1 MKKKYTKEF
10 AIGLSVIIALLV
22 LFFGIDYL
30 KGINVFHA
38 TNYYYASYTNV
49 AGLAQSAPVT
59 INGYK
64 GGLVREIEYDYDHPG
79 HIKVELSLDK
89 QLRVP
94 QGTKAI
100 LTTDLL
106 GTASIE
112 LKMSTA
118 GDYHNVGDKLIGEN
132 ATGLMSSVSS
142 DIMPGITA
150 ILPKIDSLLTAVT
163 TIATDPALINSVQR
177 LESIMTNLEQSSA
190 QLSRAM
196 NSLPAIAN
204 NASSVMTDAKTIAGN
219 LNTVTT
225 DLTTVS
231 SQLKDMPL
239 ESTLNNVY
247 AASQSLN
254 DIMKKL
260 NSNDSSLGMLV
271 NDKQL
276 YDNLNNASASLDS
289 LLRDVKKNPKRY
301 ISIKLL

>member
-10 AIGLSVIIALLV
+10 AIGLSAIIALLV

-38 TNYYYASYTNV
+38 TNYYFASYTNV

-64 GGLVREIEYDYDHPG
+64 VGLVREIEYEYDNPG

-94 QGTKAI
+94 RGTKAI

-112 LKMSTA
+112 LKMGTT
-118 GDYHNVGDKLIGEN
+118 GDYHDVGDKLIGEN

-142 DIMPGITA
+142 DIMPNITA

-163 TIATDPALINSVQR
+163 AIAADPALLNSVHK
-177 LESIMTNLEQSSA
+177 LEATMTNLEQSSA
-190 QLSRAM
+190 QLARVM
-196 NSLPAIAN
+196 NTMPAIAGD
-204 NASSVMTDAKTIAGN
+204 ASTVMTEAKTIATN
-219 LNTVTT
+219 LNTMST
-225 DLTTVS
+225 DLKAVS
-231 SQLKDMPL
+231 ADLKEMPL
-239 ESTLNNVY
+239 DSTMNNIY
-247 AASQSLN
+247 AVSQSLN
-254 DIMKKL
+254 DIMRKL
-260 NSNDSSLGMLV
+260 NSNNSSLGMLI

-276 YDNLNNASASLDS
+276 YNNLNNASASLDS